1 MKSVF
6 FCIQKQQTSKYKSL
20 CEIRRTSFSFY
31 IPFNKTCFMRLHNFV
46 YQKSIF
52 LRTI

>member
-1 MKSVF
+1 MSTVSLA
-6 FCIQKQQTSKYKSL
+6 QQTSKYKSL